1 MKTLASLMRHHN
13 NVQVRFISTIIFGMF
28 FGILAGCQFPPF
40 PSVESIPTQYEIS
53 SLQQTPP
60 TPTGIITAPPTSTTT
75 PAPTSKPTL
84 NKNTPQI
91 TVTNSDPTSEPYDPF
106 LKWPEVAGEE
116 VIIHYDFSRMS
127 VFDVKR
133 FFETS
138 GADFL
143 VSENGLTWTTGG
155 QQSES
160 WIRPDPSIVNS
171 IDDLR
176 ITNIMVYF
184 SLHKTDNDN
193 YQETHDNFF
202 PESNMFID
210 FLCETGPESYI
221 VARVSTGATKWR
233 LSIDF
238 EHDKQ
243 WDRPDNLATLED
255 ESEMYY
261 IELFS
266 YNTSS
271 RGEQSFYEKQI
282 LLEYD
287 DSPLDFSRYI
297 SGLDQKQPNFSSSAK
312 AWNNFDCSNP
322 KFDKIGFWAKL
333 QGGINVTIK
342 DLYIVGTKK

>member
-1 MKTLASLMRHHN
+1 MQDIKK
-13 NVQVRFISTIIFGMF
+13 VQIELVRILLFGMWIGSF
-28 FGILAGCQFPPF
+28 TSGCFPV
-40 PSVESIPTQYEIS
+40 SVNSTNVPDKTARVSPQHSTMAPADLITET
-53 SLQQTPP
+53 P
-60 TPTGIITAPPTSTTT
+60 TPTNTWTPTAPLPLASADLQQDSLKNVSIT
-75 PAPTSKPTL
+75 PL
-84 NKNTPQI
+84 
-91 TVTNSDPTSEPYDPF
+91 PYDPF
-106 LKWPEVAGEE
+106 LEWPEVAGEE

-138 GADFL
+138 SSNFE

-160 WIRPDPSIVNS
+160 WIKPDPSIVNS

-193 YQETHDNFF
+193 YQETYDNYF

-210 FLCETGPESYI
+210 FLCENGPESYI

-238 EHDKQ
+238 EQDKR
-243 WDRPDNLATLED
+243 WDRPDSLATLED

-261 IELFS
+261 IELFP

-271 RGEQSFYEKQI
+271 RGEQSFYGKEI
-282 LLEYD
+282 LLDFD